1 LITDLQRGDF
11 FQKGHRY
18 RRKQIHKLYKGQEQS
33 EISTPKAHPY
43 IFIFTKESG
52 SEYGTGHGWNR
63 DKTAFFHT
71 GEGQRGSMQLIKGNK
86 ALREHFLSGKAV
98 YLFHYVEPGVVEF
111 IDEVT
116 YINHQLEIMWD
127 SDGELREAI
136 IFELERNPVI
146 EEKAAKLDVSLYS
159 TEQLHHM
166 ASGKEKK
173 TSVYEQTAAL
183 KQYVHKRAA
192 GICEACGESAPFIA
206 KDGSAFLQMYYL
218 SKLSESGLAKPKD
231 AAALC
236 PNCHSRLRYGKDS
249 EVYKEELI
257 IKINEKEA
265 GKKNE

>member
-1 LITDLQRGDF
+1 MITDLQRGDF
-11 FQKGHRY
+11 FQKGQRY

-33 EISTPKAHPY
+33 EISTPKAYPY
-43 IFIFTKESG
+43 IFIFTRESG
-52 SEYGTGHGWNR
+52 SEYGTGHGWNK
-63 DKTAFFHT
+63 DKTSFFYT

-86 ALREHFLSGKAV
+86 ALREHFQSGKAV

-146 EEKAAKLDVSLYS
+146 EEKAAKLDVSAYS
-159 TEQLHHM
+159 TEQLRHI
-166 ASGKEKK
+166 ALEKEKK

-183 KQYVHKRAA
+183 KQYVHKRAG

-206 KDGSAFLQMYYL
+206 RDGSTFLQMYYI
-218 SKLSESGLAKPKD
+218 SKLSEGGLARTKD

-236 PNCHSRLRYGKDS
+236 PNCHSRLRYGKYS
-249 EVYKEELI
+249 EVYEEELI
-257 IKINEKEA
+257 TKINKKET
-265 GKKNE
+265 GEKNE

>member
-1 LITDLQRGDF
+1 MITDLQRGDF

-52 SEYGTGHGWNR
+52 SEYGTGHGWNK
-63 DKTAFFHT
+63 DKTAFFYT

-146 EEKAAKLDVSLYS
+146 EEKAAQLDVSAYS
-159 TEQLHHM
+159 TEQLRHM
-166 ASGKEKK
+166 ALGKEKRQ
-173 TSVYEQTAAL
+173 VFMN
-183 KQYVHKRAA
+183 KRQLLNNMFANA
-192 GICEACGESAPFIA
+192 QLVFVKPAEKARRLSQKMEAPFCKCTIFQSYQRADSLSQWMLQHYVPTVIA
-206 KDGSAFLQMYYL
+206 VYAT
-218 SKLSESGLAKPKD
+218 
-231 AAALC
+231 
-236 PNCHSRLRYGKDS
+236 GKI
-249 EVYKEELI
+249 VKY
-257 IKINEKEA
+257 IKKI
-265 GKKNE
+265 